1 MAEPRENIFAALAR
15 RFVPWKRF
23 SRAEA
28 TILTGGTD
36 CRMALDPASLKVMNW
51 NIARSNYGALWQKD
65 FLAAYSRFVPDL
77 LCFQE
82 VRLDK
87 SEHLSPELIDLHWN
101 YVPNFI
107 DEHHNA
113 YSGILT
119 AARAMPVSAK
129 ALLTSDS
136 EPLSGTPKAS
146 LVSIYQLVGLDCTL
160 LVANSHFINFV
171 SLAKFRAQMS
181 DLEHNIATHRGPVLF
196 SGDFNTWN
204 LPRTTV
210 IDEVVGR
217 LGLKAVIFESSTNRE
232 QTFLPFPT
240 LDYIFYRDLQVRG
253 SGQRLHHVFSSDHKP
268 MIAEFFMQP

>member
-1 MAEPRENIFAALAR
+1 MAEPRENIFAPLAR

-23 SRAEA
+23 SSTEA
-28 TILTGGTD
+28 IILTGGAD
-36 CRMALDPASLKVMNW
+36 CPTALDPASIKVMNW

-65 FLAAYSRFVPDL
+65 FFAAYTRYIPDL

-107 DEHHNA
+107 DVHHNA

-129 ALLTSDS
+129 PLLTSDF

-146 LVSIYQLVGLDCTL
+146 LVSIYRLVGLDCTL
-160 LVANSHFINFV
+160 LVVNSHFINFA
-171 SLAKFRAQMS
+171 SLAKFRAQMR
-181 DLEHNIATHRGPVLF
+181 DLEHNIAVHRGPVLF

-204 LPRTTV
+204 LPRAAA
-210 IDEVVGR
+210 IAEVVGR
-217 LGLKAVIFESSTNRE
+217 LGLKAVIFEPPRNLE
-232 QTFLPFPT
+232 KTFLSFPT
-240 LDYIFYRDLQVRG
+240 LDYIFYRGLQVRG

-268 MIAEFFMQP
+268 MIAEFFFQQ